1 MLRPCDAAEPQSRG
15 RGEGFQGG
23 AGPDAS
29 GTGCVRPRPDRAG
42 GPGSFRESRVRPPGR
57 SPVALRAVTTLIW
70 IVVALFAIGL
80 YLSWTA
86 GRLDRL
92 HARIDASRAA
102 LDAQLLRRA
111 SVAQELATSGVLD
124 PASSIV
130 LYQAAH
136 DARQAEEEHRE
147 VAESELSQALRA
159 VFGETEQ
166 VEALKL
172 APGGEEAAGELAA
185 AVRRVPMARRFHNDS
200 VRAARALRRHRTVRW
215 FRLAGHAPFP
225 LAFEMDDEAP
235 VALAD
240 RPGT

>member
-1 MLRPCDAAEPQSRG
+1 MTE
-15 RGEGFQGG
+15 
-23 AGPDAS
+23 
-29 GTGCVRPRPDRAG
+29 
-42 GPGSFRESRVRPPGR
+42 
-57 SPVALRAVTTLIW
+57 TLIW
-70 IVVALFAIGL
+70 IFAGLLAIGL

-92 HARIDASRAA
+92 HSRIDAARAS

-111 SVAQELATSGVLD
+111 SVAQELATAGVLD
-124 PASSIV
+124 PAASIV
-130 LYQAAH
+130 LYQGAH
-136 DARQAEEEHRE
+136 AARQAEEELRE
-147 VAESELSQALRA
+147 VAESELSEALRA
-159 VFGETEQ
+159 IFGEVAQ
-166 VEALKL
+166 VEAVRA
-172 APGGEEAAGELAA
+172 APGGEEAATELAA

-225 LAFEMDDEAP
+225 LAFEMDDEPP

>member
-1 MLRPCDAAEPQSRG
+1 M
-15 RGEGFQGG
+15 
-23 AGPDAS
+23 
-29 GTGCVRPRPDRAG
+29 TV
-42 GPGSFRESRVRPPGR
+42 
-57 SPVALRAVTTLIW
+57 TLIW
-70 IVVALFAIGL
+70 IIVVLVAIGL

-92 HARIDASRAA
+92 HARLDASRAA

-111 SVAQELATSGVLD
+111 SVAQELATSGLLD
-124 PASSIV
+124 PAASIV

-136 DARQAEEEHRE
+136 AARQAEEEQRE

-159 VFGETEQ
+159 VFGEPEQ
-166 VEALKL
+166 VEELK
-172 APGGEEAAGELAA
+172 AVPGGDEAAAELAA
-185 AVRRVPMARRFHNDS
+185 AVRRAPMARRFHNDS
-200 VRAARALRRHRTVRW
+200 VRAVRALRRHRKVRW

-225 LAFEMDDEAP
+225 LTFEMDDEPP

>member
-1 MLRPCDAAEPQSRG
+1 MTE
-15 RGEGFQGG
+15 
-23 AGPDAS
+23 
-29 GTGCVRPRPDRAG
+29 
-42 GPGSFRESRVRPPGR
+42 
-57 SPVALRAVTTLIW
+57 TLIW
-70 IVVALFAIGL
+70 IFVVLLAIGL

-92 HARIDASRAA
+92 HSRIDAARAS

-111 SVAQELATSGVLD
+111 SVAQELATAGVLD
-124 PASSIV
+124 PAASMV
-130 LYQAAH
+130 LYQGAH
-136 DARQAEEEHRE
+136 AARQAEEEARE
-147 VAESELSQALRA
+147 VAESELSEALRA
-159 VFGETEQ
+159 VFGEVAQ
-166 VEALKL
+166 VEAVRA
-172 APGGEEAAGELAA
+172 APGGEEAATELAA

-225 LAFEMDDEAP
+225 LAFEMDDEPP